1 MGAAGAQGPPVRN
14 IRIQI
19 PPTDLYT
26 FPYRMSLENVMKDQS
41 IFSLMVILLILTA
54 FLDRPFQLLTWTS
67 YSLISR
73 VYHLITY

>member
-26 FPYRMSLENVMKDQS
+26 FPYSMSLGNLIKDKR
-41 IFSLMVILLILTA
+41 IFFSDGHLINMVI
-54 FLDRPFQLLTWTS
+54 
-67 YSLISR
+67 
-73 VYHLITY
+73 

>member
-26 FPYRMSLENVMKDQS
+26 FPYSMSLGNLIKDKR
-41 IFSLMVILLILTA
+41 IFFSDGHYFDQYLQPFLIDLFTFS
-54 FLDRPFQLLTWTS
+54 FLFCFQLLTWTS
-67 YSLISR
+67 
-73 VYHLITY
+73 